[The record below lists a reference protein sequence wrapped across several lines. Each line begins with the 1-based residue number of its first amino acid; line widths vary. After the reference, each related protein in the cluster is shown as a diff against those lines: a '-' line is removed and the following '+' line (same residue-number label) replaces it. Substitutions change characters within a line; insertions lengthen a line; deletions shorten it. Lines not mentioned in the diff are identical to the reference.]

1 MTSFFGQEGAI
12 VIEPAPPRPLRT
24 FPYRLFNNGMEH
36 EVSAQDVYFYDAGRV
51 GFWNDDPD
59 RPGERIL
66 VLATKAFTI
75 REVINR

>member
-1 MTSFFGQEGAI
+1 MTFYGQEGPKA
-12 VIEPAPPRPLRT
+12 ADLTPPRPFRT
-24 FPYRLFNNGMEH
+24 FAYRLFHNGMEH

-59 RPGERIL
+59 HPGERIL